1 MRHRN
6 LFLVTLLLTIILV
19 VTGCGGQHNS
29 DSKSPQTATS
39 KISKDKK
46 SSNDSSKTTNTK
58 KSATLWNNKKD
69 QQLESFIN
77 QWAPTM
83 GQSYTKYDGSKS
95 IKSTNGAVYP
105 DDLSKENVDNGSAS
119 IGWSKNGEGNYD
131 YNVVAIY
138 DYNSDTTVKR
148 ITYLFAFHDG
158 QPVALVDQSTNGPL
172 QAAPTKNTDV
182 ASSFAA
188 IANGTYNGNSSSSSS
203 ANSQKSSS
211 NSSNAIVHDPVLI
224 GLMLKVRQG
233 DIVSKE
239 PDLGVGQ
246 IDDHYIIGIGT
257 SASTIA
263 YKLDGDN
270 VIYYTV
276 DYSHGD
282 STATA
287 PRIPHTLSIRSL
299 MDQYYSTPSQKQE
312 IDNKANSMGSIRQD

>member
-1 MRHRN
+1 MKHRK
-6 LFLVTLLLTIILV
+6 LFLLTIFFTVVLV
-19 VTGCGGQHNS
+19 LTGCGGQNNS

-39 KISKDKK
+39 KISKSKK
-46 SSNDSSKTTNTK
+46 SSDTSSKNTSEK
-58 KSATLWNNKKD
+58 KSSTLWNDKKD
-69 QQLESFIN
+69 KQLESFIN

-83 GQSYTKYDGSKS
+83 GQSYDKYDGTNP

-105 DDLSKENVDNGSAS
+105 DDLSKENVNNSNAS

-138 DYNSDTTVKR
+138 DYDSGTTVQR

-182 ASSFAA
+182 ASNFES
-188 IANGTYNGNSSSSSS
+188 IANGTYNGGSSSRSSSSSKSNSSSSE
-203 ANSQKSSS
+203 
-211 NSSNAIVHDPVLI
+211 AIVHDPVII
-224 GLMLKVRQG
+224 GLLLKLRSG
-233 DIVSKE
+233 DDISRE
-239 PDLGVGQ
+239 PLLGAGKIGDHYGVGN
-246 IDDHYIIGIGT
+246 GSG
-257 SASTIA
+257 SSTIT

-270 VIYYTV
+270 VIYYTR

-282 STATA
+282 SMATA

-299 MDQYYSTPSQKQE
+299 MDNYYSTPSQKQMV
-312 IDNKANSMGSIRQD
+312 DDKANSIKQHSED

>member
-1 MRHRN
+1 MKHRK
-6 LFLVTLLLTIILV
+6 LFLWTILFTLVLV
-19 VTGCGGQHNS
+19 LTGCGGHQNS
-29 DSKSPQTATS
+29 NSKSSQTATS
-39 KISKDKK
+39 KISKSKKSLDTSSKNTSEKK
-46 SSNDSSKTTNTK
+46 SS
-58 KSATLWNNKKD
+58 TLWNDKKD
-69 QQLESFIN
+69 KQLESFIN

-83 GQSYTKYDGSKS
+83 GQSYDKYDGTNP

-105 DDLSKENVDNGSAS
+105 DDLSKENVNNSNAS

-138 DYNSDTTVKR
+138 DYDSGTTVQR

-188 IANGTYNGNSSSSSS
+188 IANGTYNGSSSSSNSTSSKQSSSSSS
-203 ANSQKSSS
+203 D
-211 NSSNAIVHDPVLI
+211 AIVQDPVII
-224 GLMLKVRQG
+224 GLMLKMREQYDVTK
-233 DIVSKE
+233 DPLI
-239 PDLGVGQ
+239 GVER
-246 IDDHYIIGIGT
+246 IDDHYIIGSGT
-257 SASTIA
+257 SASTTA
-263 YKLDGDN
+263 YKIDGNN
-270 VIYYTV
+270 VIYYTK

-299 MDQYYSTPSQKQE
+299 MDQYYSTPSQKQV
-312 IDNKANSMGSIRQD
+312 IDNKAASM